1 MAFRHYGHSSEQ
13 MSIVADFLPGRGCAQ
28 ANFSQFL
35 RRENA
40 QMAAFL
46 RRCLEV
52 ANRGRTIEQIRDGKA
67 KPSQQLADAVER
79 MLKGNTEFELID
91 EQKVVDEKALALAP
105 PTGGTPLRAAGA
117 GQG

>member
-1 MAFRHYGHSSEQ
+1 
-13 MSIVADFLPGRGCAQ
+13 MSIMADFLPGRGCAQ

-52 ANRGRTIEQIRDGKA
+52 GLIRDPAGFA
-67 KPSQQLADAVER
+67 ARRTRSSATPS
-79 MLKGNTEFELID
+79 
-91 EQKVVDEKALALAP
+91 AL
-105 PTGGTPLRAAGA
+105 
-117 GQG
+117 

>member
-1 MAFRHYGHSSEQ
+1 M
-13 MSIVADFLPGRGCAQ
+13 ADFLPGRGCAQ

-52 ANRGRTIEQIRDGKA
+52 GDRGRTIEQIRDGKA
-67 KPSQQLADAVER
+67 KPSQQLAD
-79 MLKGNTEFELID
+79 
-91 EQKVVDEKALALAP
+91 EQKWWTRRP
-105 PTGGTPLRAAGA
+105 WPWRATYGRDAIACCWCRAGM
-117 GQG
+117 